1 MTDYQ
6 QEQEDELESLE
17 CLYPSTFARDKDEP
31 NKKFSI
37 EILPHQDSDEPN
49 HVGIKLFITY
59 PSKYP
64 DEIIRDYRI
73 EIIRGL
79 KDKQIKELDIL
90 MNELFTDNIGAPMM
104 FTICTEL
111 QEW

>member
-1 MTDYQ
+1 M
-6 QEQEDELESLE
+6 
-17 CLYPSTFARDKDEP
+17 
-31 NKKFSI
+31 I

-64 DEIIRDYRI
+64 DEIIKDYRI
-73 EIIRGL
+73 EIIKGL
-79 KDKQIKELDIL
+79 KDKQIKELGLMVDEIL
-90 MNELFTDNIGAPMM
+90 NDNIGSPIM

-111 QEW
+111 QEWLVQNNIPY